1 MPSSASR
8 KSKKAVPAAA
18 AAVPAPAP
26 VAAAPT
32 VAAPAPA
39 PKKKKQ
45 APAPP
50 APDPETDHA
59 PTFPNI
65 VILKQTEHNY
75 IVKHN
80 IDPRADAS
88 SSSQAN
94 DGLSPED
101 AADLVTPNQIH
112 KNQINKKRGR
122 KPKAGLMSNTSS
134 NLSDI
139 TEVPNIILHLKCHM
153 SDLKTNDSI
162 SNYGYTPAIEE
173 VESYSI
179 SNIHSSDIG
188 NLNKED
194 DDNENQCEYNDNDN
208 YQHHSFE
215 PKRDNSS
222 ASSAAASSSSS
233 SSATNAYSVSTTAGA
248 GAAVAPA
255 TNAASSAAAA
265 SASMMTRNINI
276 IQERNSKE
284 IMKKINRLKY
294 SFHNGEP
301 LQSKIN
307 HKSACF
313 WDTCDFEAQMYYIPV
328 MIINDIFQVYGCF
341 CSAECAVAF
350 LLKEPIDTS
359 TKFER
364 LHLIQLLYGNP
375 SGRGIKP
382 APNPYYLLDKYY
394 GNLTIQEY
402 RQLLKGPQLIHIVNK
417 PLTHIL
423 PELYEDNNDFLVN
436 SKVIPTNNL
445 KLKKRYKTMVV
456 QNTDA

>member
-1 MPSSASR
+1 MPSASR
-8 KSKKAVPAAA
+8 KSNKAAPAAA
-18 AAVPAPAP
+18 ATEPAAEPEP
-26 VAAAPT
+26 
-32 VAAPAPA
+32 PA
-39 PKKKKQ
+39 PKKKKASKP
-45 APAPP
+45 APAPTP
-50 APDPETDHA
+50 EPDTDHA

-80 IDPRADAS
+80 IDPKADTMGGGGGDA
-88 SSSQAN
+88 
-94 DGLSPED
+94 PED
-101 AADLVTPNQIH
+101 ADDLVTPNQIH

-179 SNIHSSDIG
+179 TNIHSSDIG

-194 DDNENQCEYNDNDN
+194 DDNENQCEYNNDD
-208 YQHHSFE
+208 YQNNSFE
-215 PKRDNSS
+215 PKRDSS
-222 ASSAAASSSSS
+222 SISAAAVA
-233 SSATNAYSVSTTAGA
+233 ATNASISGSGSGSGSGVS
-248 GAAVAPA
+248 VAPA
-255 TNAASSAAAA
+255 TNASV
-265 SASMMTRNINI
+265 MTRNINI

-294 SFHNGEP
+294 SFHNGES

-313 WDTCDFEAQMYYIPV
+313 WDTCDFEAQTYYIPV
-328 MIINDIFQVYGCF
+328 MIVNDIFQVYGCF